1 MINFKKEL
9 DKNTLIFLSLILCSL
24 FFSFFFEE
32 DSLGGARHDYLFHE
46 KYFSLF
52 SENFTKTILDY
63 GTSNEVRNSPV
74 FYILFSNIVKYGG
87 ELGIIKY
94 INLVIVCFIIIIFYK
109 CLKIKLPD
117 LNNKNKILL
126 SFAIL
131 LSPTIRS
138 LINFPYP
145 FLWALFFFLQS
156 IHFYLKLENSNK
168 NNSDLKLALL
178 CIFYLGLCSYFTPNF
193 SVFGLF
199 YFFKFF
205 KKFNISKNLIKI
217 FIFSLILS
225 LPAIIF
231 IVWKDFYM
239 FKNNVYSISFF
250 EKINFTNKIVII
262 STFIILF
269 LLPLIKRSQ
278 LTKKLFI
285 KIHKKKILSIFLVF
299 IICAILFNF
308 KSGAGGGIFYQF
320 SNIFF
325 DNNYF
330 LILVFFISLIL
341 FEQIKLYN
349 LQNIFLFI
357 ILILYNLQY
366 TIYYKYFD
374 PLIYFMIFFLFNI
387 DKKKFYR
394 EKYLGI
400 KFIILY
406 FLFLASNF
414 FKIEIKSFY
423 M

>member
-145 FLWALFFFLQS
+145 FLWALFFFFT
-156 IHFYLKLENSNK
+156 INS
-168 NNSDLKLALL
+168 
-178 CIFYLGLCSYFTPNF
+178 F
-193 SVFGLF
+193 
-199 YFFKFF
+199 
-205 KKFNISKNLIKI
+205 
-217 FIFSLILS
+217 
-225 LPAIIF
+225 
-231 IVWKDFYM
+231 
-239 FKNNVYSISFF
+239 
-250 EKINFTNKIVII
+250 
-262 STFIILF
+262 
-269 LLPLIKRSQ
+269 
-278 LTKKLFI
+278 
-285 KIHKKKILSIFLVF
+285 
-299 IICAILFNF
+299 
-308 KSGAGGGIFYQF
+308 
-320 SNIFF
+320 
-325 DNNYF
+325 
-330 LILVFFISLIL
+330 L
-341 FEQIKLYN
+341 FE
-349 LQNIFLFI
+349 
-357 ILILYNLQY
+357 
-366 TIYYKYFD
+366 T
-374 PLIYFMIFFLFNI
+374 
-387 DKKKFYR
+387 
-394 EKYLGI
+394 
-400 KFIILY
+400 
-406 FLFLASNF
+406 
-414 FKIEIKSFY
+414 
-423 M
+423 

>member
-1 MINFKKEL
+1 M
-9 DKNTLIFLSLILCSL
+9 
-24 FFSFFFEE
+24 
-32 DSLGGARHDYLFHE
+32 
-46 KYFSLF
+46 
-52 SENFTKTILDY
+52 
-63 GTSNEVRNSPV
+63 
-74 FYILFSNIVKYGG
+74 
-87 ELGIIKY
+87 
-94 INLVIVCFIIIIFYK
+94 
-109 CLKIKLPD
+109 
-117 LNNKNKILL
+117 
-126 SFAIL
+126 
-131 LSPTIRS
+131 
-138 LINFPYP
+138 
-145 FLWALFFFLQS
+145 
-156 IHFYLKLENSNK
+156 KLENSNK

-330 LILVFFISLIL
+330 LILVFLISLIL